1 MFLQHLIIAH
11 MKRLKAIIAR
21 LFVKRKTVSS
31 LFTEAIAEGIRE
43 TFKEVR
49 YKAENEMRNGREL

>member
-1 MFLQHLIIAH
+1 